1 MPEEEILNL
10 EAALEMIGGEKDL
23 LLDLLG
29 AFLHEAPFD
38 EAKLLSLEAKEDT
51 TEAAKYVHYYK
62 GAARQLGAEKLAKS
76 GQALEDVLRKKT
88 SGDIPSLNKNFI
100 VDYRQAAEAIQDT
113 LEIL

>member
-1 MPEEEILNL
+1 MPEAEILNL
-10 EAALEMIGGEKDL
+10 EAALEMTGGEKAL
-23 LLDLLG
+23 LLDLLN
-29 AFLHEAPFD
+29 AFLNDAPFD
-38 EAKLLSLEAKEDT
+38 EARLLSLEAKEDS

-88 SGDIPSLNKNFI
+88 TGNIPQLNKAFI
-100 VDYRQAAEAIQDT
+100 ADYQLTAEAIQDS